1 MELKEQ
7 LWYLAYVSFQH
18 LKGEFEA
25 NASAIDAETSTSCQ
39 EPVTA
44 PEVKSEEDLT
54 NASSQEDV
62 RATTLLVTEDSFT
75 DDYKTSVM
83 TTEVTLDLVIC
94 KETDSFIK
102 KALMAIK
109 KVASNLR
116 YKPKHLRRKKFKV
129 FPYEFASVLRKC
141 SSMCIFYEYNY

>member
-1 MELKEQ
+1 MFWILLLAKLWITQGEYINILSLEQPVELKEQ

-62 RATTLLVTEDSFT
+62 RATTLLLT
-75 DDYKTSVM
+75 
-83 TTEVTLDLVIC
+83 
-94 KETDSFIK
+94 
-102 KALMAIK
+102 
-109 KVASNLR
+109 
-116 YKPKHLRRKKFKV
+116 
-129 FPYEFASVLRKC
+129 
-141 SSMCIFYEYNY
+141 

>member
-1 MELKEQ
+1 
-7 LWYLAYVSFQH
+7 
-18 LKGEFEA
+18 
-25 NASAIDAETSTSCQ
+25 
-39 EPVTA
+39 
-44 PEVKSEEDLT
+44 
-54 NASSQEDV
+54 
-62 RATTLLVTEDSFT
+62 
-75 DDYKTSVM
+75 M